1 MGNLHGIAILGDLSL
16 HLIAWHME
24 ISISHLG
31 HFLLEFFGQIWTKG
45 ILGHILGAILIFFEI
60 CHFLG
65 GLSLYL
71 IF

>member
-24 ISISHLG
+24 ISIK
-31 HFLLEFFGQIWTKG
+31 FGQIWTKG

-71 IF
+71 NHLLA